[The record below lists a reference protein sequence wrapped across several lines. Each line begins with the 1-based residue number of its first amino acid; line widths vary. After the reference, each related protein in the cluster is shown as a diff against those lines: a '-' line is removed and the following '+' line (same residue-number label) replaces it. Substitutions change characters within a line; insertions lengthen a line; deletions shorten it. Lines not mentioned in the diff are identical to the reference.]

1 VKSVRVLILS
11 SVEST
16 MIQIAR
22 TLEKS
27 TKYDITLFG
36 FGVEN
41 EFIKRFYNIT
51 LLKKQSSERDLISA
65 LLELCEKNKIDVIIP
80 ASSKFLDPLCE
91 NLEKFRNISVELIL
105 PVTDPTLLEILFHR
119 PTLFEYSKN
128 VLSLPIPKYKL
139 VQNRKMIQEVTKD
152 LGYPGNPVLFSH
164 SRNGQDKNIRLV
176 DGSSDIKKL
185 YFDEKPDAVYS
196 TLHQF
201 ISDLDDSFSEI
212 IAIEFDCIIEYNV
225 EVLCRKGVTFALL
238 VYPSNPLSNKLNT
251 HAVLT
256 KDQHFP
262 AIEKIAKR
270 VVEGFGISYSVGMR
284 IWIDSNGNAKLIDV
298 VPNLRDDVIL
308 CLHGGVNFPELM
320 IDMALQEFDYDYSPK
335 IKWGLQMQQ
344 VWLELLNHEGEVW
357 KTDL

>member
-1 VKSVRVLILS
+1 MKSVRVLILGS
-11 SVEST
+11 SEST
-16 MIQIAR
+16 VIQIAR

-41 EFIKRFYNIT
+41 DFIEKFYNVALLKNKTSENSLIST
-51 LLKKQSSERDLISA
+51 LLEI
-65 LLELCEKNKIDVIIP
+65 CEKNKIDVIIP
-80 ASSKFLDPLCE
+80 ASSEFLKPLCE
-91 NLEKFRNISVELIL
+91 NLEKFRNKNVEPIL

-128 VLSLPIPKYKL
+128 VLSLRIPRYKL
-139 VQNRKMIQEVTKD
+139 VQNRKMIQEVIAD

-164 SRNGQDKNIRLV
+164 SCNAHDKNIRLI

-185 YFDEKPDAVYS
+185 YFNEKPDAVRS

-201 ISDLDDSFSEI
+201 ITDLDDQFSEI
-212 IAIEFDCIIEYNV
+212 IAIEFDCAIEYNV
-225 EVLCRKGVTFALL
+225 EVLCRKGATFALL
-238 VYPSNPLSNKLNT
+238 VYSSNPLSNKMNT
-251 HAVLT
+251 HTVLT

-262 AIEKIAKR
+262 AIEKIAER

-284 IWIDSNGNAKLIDV
+284 IWIDSKGNAKLVDV
-298 VPNLRDDVIL
+298 VPHLRDDVVL
-308 CLHGGVNFPELM
+308 VLHGGVNLPELM
-320 IDMALQEFDYDYSPK
+320 IDMAFQEFDYDYRPT

-344 VWLELLNHEGEVW
+344 VWLELLNREDEVW
-357 KTDL
+357 ETEL